1 VKATEL
7 LTATRDGVALR
18 YRRKDGPRAPIVF
31 VHGWCCDHTYFAPQ
45 FEHFAG
51 LGHTVVA
58 VDLRGHGESDQPEQ
72 AYSMQVFA
80 DDLAWLSGELELGN
94 PVFVGHSMGGVAT
107 FDLSVRRPELP
118 AGIVMIDSPV
128 VRPGPSRAGM
138 PAFLERLQG
147 PDYRAAV
154 VDYVEQVLFLPT
166 DDPQRKADVLARMPE
181 TARHVMIAAFEG
193 LRDFDPEEAAG
204 RVLAPSLYIA
214 ADDRPLSDMPRFFA
228 LAPEM
233 LFGQT
238 VGSGHF
244 CQLEVPDQVNA
255 MIERFLAILPSLRSR

>member
-1 VKATEL
+1 V
-7 LTATRDGVALR
+7 LTAIRDGVALR
-18 YRRKDGPRAPIVF
+18 YRRADGDLVPIVL
-31 VHGWCCDHTYFAPQ
+31 VHGWCCDHSYFAPQ

-51 LGHTVVA
+51 RGHTVVA

-80 DDLAWLSGELELGN
+80 DDLAWLADDLGLGH
-94 PVFVGHSMGGVAT
+94 PVFVGHSMGGVAA
-107 FDLSVRRPELP
+107 FDLAVRHPWLP
-118 AGIVMIDSPV
+118 AGVVMIDSPV
-128 VRPGPSRAGM
+128 VRPEASRARM
-138 PAFLERLQG
+138 PAFLERLRG
-147 PDYRAAV
+147 PDYRTAIA
-154 VDYVEQVLFLPT
+154 DYVEQVLFLPT
-166 DDPQRKADVLARMPE
+166 DDPRRKADVLARMPE
-181 TARHVMIAAFEG
+181 TARHVMVAALEG

-228 LAPEM
+228 LAPDM

-244 CQLEVPDQVNA
+244 CQLEVPEQVNA
-255 MIERFLAILPSLRSR
+255 MIERFLAILPSLRNG